1 MMRFSKSVLKM
12 TAVFALATACLTA
25 VSHADDNTQGPP
37 GGGNAAGGAGGG
49 GGRQGGPQAG
59 FHLIPKFAEAKLKLT
74 DDQKTAVAALEK
86 ETKAKLAKILT
97 ADQMKKLETARPTPP
112 GGGQGGQGGQ
122 GGPPGPGGDGGGQ
135 GGGGGGDQGGPP
147 GAPPQ

>member
-1 MMRFSKSVLKM
+1 MKRFSKSVLKL
-12 TAVFALATACLTA
+12 TAVCALATACLTTL
-25 VSHADDNTQGPP
+25 SHADDNTQTPP
-37 GGGNAAGGAGGG
+37 GGGAAGGAGG
-49 GGRQGGPQAG
+49 RQNGPQAG
-59 FHLIPKFAEAKLKLT
+59 FHLIPHFAEAKLKLT

-97 ADQMKKLETARPTPP
+97 ADQMKTLETSRPTPP
-112 GGGQGGQGGQ
+112 GGGQGGQAQGQ
-122 GGPPGPGGDGGGQ
+122 GGQDGPPG